1 MKKINLKNGKVW
13 LMLGGVLALS
23 ISGILFATQTKTT
36 SADNESPSI
45 QTAKVRNSDLVVS
58 ASGTGSVV
66 SSAQA
71 GLGFRSGGI
80 IDEVYITSGQNVLKG
95 DVLANLE
102 NTNQQIAFSQAEA
115 NIKSLFSAAGIAAYQ
130 IDANNAEIAYNN
142 ALGQSYTLNAPIGSE
157 DDIAILNSVYITAQD
172 VLLNAE
178 EKFSTYIET
187 PDGDLRKAQ
196 ALAALAQARIN
207 VSNAKANLDYY
218 QNDPDPLDSDT
229 IRANLDLA
237 KAQLGEAKQALSI
250 VQSGDI
256 KELEKSLVASDGTS
270 LSKLKLEYLAY
281 ESARIALDNTRLIA
295 PFDGVV
301 VNLDIVPGQS
311 VSTNPV
317 LTLASM
323 DDLRVKF
330 YMDETDLAGLSI
342 DNRTLYTFNAYPET
356 TLEGKVT
363 LIERALQIID
373 GSPAVVV
380 WGTLPEQPSFDIL
393 VGMTVDVEIIAGEAH
408 NTLIIPIQALRELA
422 PGSYAVFIVS
432 ADGSLT
438 LTPVTTGLRDF
449 ANAEVLSG
457 LKAGDVISTGTVET
471 N

>member
-1 MKKINLKNGKVW
+1 MKKNNLKSRKVW
-13 LMLGGVLALS
+13 FMLGGVLVLT
-23 ISGILFATQTKTT
+23 IIGVLLATQIKST
-36 SADNESPSI
+36 SADDESPSI
-45 QTAKVRNSDLVVS
+45 QTAKVRTGDLVVS
-58 ASGTGSVV
+58 ASGSGSIV

-71 GLGFRSGGI
+71 GLGFRTSGI
-80 IDEVYITSGQNVLKG
+80 VSEVFVIPGQNVTKG

-115 NIKSLFSAAGIAAYQ
+115 NFKSLFSPAGIAAYQ

-142 ALGQSYTLNAPIGSE
+142 ALGQFYTVGNPIGSE
-157 DDIAILNSVYITAQD
+157 NDIAILNSIYITAQD
-172 VLLNAE
+172 ALLNAE
-178 EKFSTYIET
+178 EKYAGFSET
-187 PDGDLRKAQ
+187 PDNDLRKVQ
-196 ALAALAQARIN
+196 ALASLAQARIN
-207 VSNAKANLDYY
+207 VSNTKANLAYY
-218 QNDPDPLDSDT
+218 QNDPDPLDENT
-229 IRANLDLA
+229 IRATLDLA
-237 KAQLGEAKQALSI
+237 KAQLDEAKQALTI
-250 VQSGDI
+250 LQSGDI

-281 ESARIALDNTRLIA
+281 ENARIALDNTRLIA

-301 VNLDIVPGQS
+301 INLEIVPGQS
-311 VSTNPV
+311 VTTSPI
-317 LTLASM
+317 LTLTSLH
-323 DDLRVKF
+323 DLQVKF
-330 YMDETDLAGLSI
+330 FMDETDLAGLSL

-363 LIERALQIID
+363 LIEHALQMID

-393 VGMTVDVEIIAGEAH
+393 VGMTVDVEIIAGETH
-408 NTLIIPIQALRELA
+408 NALVIPIQALRELT
-422 PGSYAVFIVS
+422 PGSYAVFIVK

-438 LTPVTTGLRDF
+438 LTPVTIGLRDF

-457 LKAGDVISTGTVET
+457 LEAGDVISTGTVET